1 MFIEL
6 HQTKDGLPISVN
18 TSSIQCFASG
28 GDMCSCVYFDSEVRI
43 EVQESYDDIVQLLY
57 YGRETVVRNEDLP
70 SILDLLSRL
79 GADREE
85 DEDC

>member
-6 HQTKDGLPISVN
+6 HQTKDGLPICVN

-43 EVQESYDDIVQLLY
+43 EVQESYDDIVQLLHC
-57 YGRETVVRNEDLP
+57 GQEPVVRNEDLP

-85 DEDC
+85 GSD